1 LIDFIDPTG
10 DNAMTVQSSSRVRAA
25 HQPTLQQWL
34 VLGLGA
40 ALAATVGVLIVR
52 AAALAVWPEAA
63 LFQPLDSVARAAI
76 FTLVPALVATGLLA
90 WLARHSAKPVRTFLW
105 ISLVV
110 LVLSFIPDY
119 ILPVPNRDFIASTIA
134 AFLHVVAAAIIV
146 PILVFGYQRM
156 GGSA

>member
-1 LIDFIDPTG
+1 
-10 DNAMTVQSSSRVRAA
+10 MTVQTSPPR
-25 HQPTLQQWL
+25 PTVDRPSARQWL
-34 VLGLGA
+34 VLGLTTSA
-40 ALAATVGVLIVR
+40 AAIIGVLIVR
-52 AAALAVWPEAA
+52 AVALTIWPDAV
-63 LFQPLDSVARAAI
+63 LFQPLDSVARSAI

-90 WLARHSAKPVRTFLW
+90 WLARHSAEPVRTFMW

-119 ILPVPNRDFIASTIA
+119 ILPVPNRSFIASTIA

-156 GGSA
+156 RGSSGPRA